1 MLEAAFNFLSVH
13 SCFQR
18 HLTSPYPATMEGW
31 QVGLATGRALH
42 PLSNLAFLLLQLVA
56 YWEKTFKIDL
66 FKPQIGVVNV
76 TDVSI
81 LTEGWSDT
89 LLAAMQAQAQNH
101 SGVYNSEEP
110 LGLFQTLAVWP
121 KTGL

>member
-1 MLEAAFNFLSVH
+1 M
-13 SCFQR
+13 
-18 HLTSPYPATMEGW
+18 
-31 QVGLATGRALH
+31 GLATGRGLY
-42 PLSNLAFLLLQLVA
+42 PLSNLALLLLQLVA

-81 LTEGWSDT
+81 LTKGFSDGLSRPVDCYPSPRT
-89 LLAAMQAQAQNH
+89 RSLRSLQKQD
-101 SGVYNSEEP
+101 EL